1 MDISDRPRAG
11 RGEGKAARN
20 ERDVAREIGP
30 DIGQK
35 ITGAGAVSPADSP
48 AVDSPACSLEFHA
61 TLFGSTLAKVFSAL
75 DGVALGQQV
84 AITTNDP

>member
-1 MDISDRPRAG
+1 MPMDTSDRPRAG
-11 RGEGKAARN
+11 GGEGKAARN
-20 ERDVAREIGP
+20 ERDIVREIGP
-30 DIGQK
+30 DTGQK
-35 ITGAGAVSPADSP
+35 ITGAGEGPAG
-48 AVDSPACSLEFHA
+48 DSPACSLEFHA